1 MMRRRGRPGLVG
13 TMARTAVIA
22 GTATAVVGGVSSH
35 NAKKSQAAADQQA
48 VNQAA
53 VDSQQ
58 QLADMQSQVDEMKA
72 DQAPAPAAAVPA
84 AAGGIDDA
92 TMAELTKLADLK
104 SAGIL
109 TDSEFIAAKAKIL
122 GI

>member
-13 TMARTAVIA
+13 TMARTAVVA

-35 NAKKSQAAADQQA
+35 NAKKNQAAADQQA

-53 VDSQQ
+53 VDSEQ
-58 QLADMQSQVDEMKA
+58 QLAAMQAQVDELKA
-72 DQAPAPAAAVPA
+72 EQAPTATAPAG
-84 AAGGIDDA
+84 AGGIADE
-92 TMAELTKLADLK
+92 TMSELKKLADLK

-109 TDSEFIAAKAKIL
+109 TDEEFSAAKARIL

>member
-22 GTATAVVGGVSSH
+22 GTATAVVGGVSGRK
-35 NAKKSQAAADQQA
+35 AKKNQAAADQQA
-48 VNQAA
+48 VNQSA

-58 QLADMQSQVDEMKA
+58 QLTSMQAEVDELKA
-72 DQAPAPAAAVPA
+72 EHTPEAAAPAADGA
-84 AAGGIDDA
+84 IDDE
-92 TMAELTKLADLK
+92 MMSELKKLADLK

-109 TDSEFIAAKAKIL
+109 TDAEFTAAKAKVL